1 MFEKE
6 LRITDIFS
14 FLPANQLSLAEIQRI
29 FKNHLAGCRD
39 PIYQV
44 SDELENICLS
54 KPQFEVVS
62 ELKQEKRHI
71 AYIVSGQMLIAIIGF
86 I

>member
-6 LRITDIFS
+6 PWITDVFS
-14 FLPANQLSLAEIQRI
+14 FLPVNQLSLAEVQRI
-29 FKNHLAGCRD
+29 FKNHLAGYKD

-44 SDELENICLS
+44 SDEPEIICLS
-54 KPQFEVVS
+54 QPQLEVIL

-71 AYIVSGQMLIAIIGF
+71 AYIFNSQKLIAIIGF